1 MREALGRGARLRVL
15 TGDYLDI
22 TQSDALRRLLDW
34 QDASAAEQDGE
45 GAFVVAGVLEARV
58 VETSSLGGRA
68 FHPKA
73 WHVAGPDFGVAF
85 VGSSNLSRSALIDGV
100 EWNLRVDRQRDPAA
114 WARVA
119 GSYARLWDAARP
131 LDAAWVEAYARRV
144 AERPR
149 SVPLGEV
156 TTDAPVCLPAPTALQ
171 QEALDALAAS
181 RAEARR
187 RALIVM
193 ATGLGKTVLAALDI
207 AAVAEEGRAPS
218 VLWVAHRRELLEQA
232 ATTVRRGLPSARFAW
247 MLGGSRPSEPFGSPY
262 EVRLLLEAV
271 PADGSAHP
279 RRPLRTW
286 ERDLAHR

>member
-1 MREALGRGARLRVL
+1 VREALGRGARLRVL

-68 FHPKA
+68 FNPKA
-73 WHVAGPDFGVAF
+73 WHMAGPDFGVA
-85 VGSSNLSRSALIDGV
+85 
-100 EWNLRVDRQRDPAA
+100 
-114 WARVA
+114 
-119 GSYARLWDAARP
+119 
-131 LDAAWVEAYARRV
+131 
-144 AERPR
+144 
-149 SVPLGEV
+149 
-156 TTDAPVCLPAPTALQ
+156 TDAPVCLPAPTALQ